1 VPEPR
6 LQGVRENGAMQLHP
20 AFIFLGGLVVIL
32 LGAEVL
38 LRGAQRLAT
47 LLGVPPVIIGLTVVT
62 VGTTMPELAVSVTA
76 AQQGQSGLSVGNI
89 AGTNVFNILVIL
101 GLSAVVRPIPLRLLS
116 FKLDVPV
123 MIGAALALI
132 VMAWD
137 GVLSQADGML
147 LLIGALSYT
156 LALVLLSRRESPAMR
171 REFAEEF
178 GRDTVTAA
186 PGDALPRSRW
196 VRGAW
201 YLGLLLFGIAVTL
214 LGAQLL
220 VSGAV
225 SLARAFGVSDEIIG
239 LTIVAMGTSAPEL
252 ATTVVAT
259 LKDDRDVAIGNLV
272 GSCIYNILV
281 ILGVSGLVAADGVTV
296 VRDVL
301 WIDLPL
307 AAAVAIL
314 LLPVFHSG
322 DNVSRREG
330 ALFVGIY
337 GLYLGSLL
345 ALRT

>member
-1 VPEPR
+1 
-6 LQGVRENGAMQLHP
+6 MTLHP
-20 AFIFLGGLVVIL
+20 ALIFLGGLVVIL
-32 LGAEVL
+32 LGAELL

-62 VGTTMPELAVSVTA
+62 LGTTMPEMAVSVTA
-76 AQQGQSGLSVGNI
+76 ARAGQSGLSVGNI
-89 AGTNVFNILVIL
+89 AGTNVFNILVIM

-137 GVLSQADGML
+137 GVLSRADGLL

-156 LALVLLSRRESPAMR
+156 LALVLMSRRETPAMR
-171 REFAEEF
+171 REFAEEY
-178 GRDTVTAA
+178 GRATIAA
-186 PGDALPRSRW
+186 QPDDALPRSRW
-196 VRGAW
+196 VRGSW
-201 YLGLLLFGIAVTL
+201 YLALLGVGIAVTL
-214 LGAQLL
+214 LGAELL

-239 LTIVAMGTSAPEL
+239 LTIVAVGTSAPEL

-259 LKDDRDVAIGNLV
+259 LKNDRDVAIGNLV

-281 ILGVSGLVAADGVTV
+281 ILGVSSLVAADGLTV
-296 VRDVL
+296 ARDIF

-322 DNVSRREG
+322 DSVSRREG
-330 ALFVGIY
+330 GLFIGIY